1 MKIDLIKYFKITG
14 MSLDVIKDILNSEC
28 SIELVMNNIK
38 IQSSKLEEKINE
50 LTIVKKYLD
59 NLENNIWIK

>member
-59 NLENNIWIK
+59 NFASSKYP